1 MTAAIHAV
9 KTLPA
14 TFSATFPSPELDAA
28 AHGLRPTNVLS
39 TSLAKKLNLCFIKG
53 SGSVL
58 TILMAKTVK
67 SLRKAQPHLSILE
80 DISTLISHSHDVQET
95 LDSIVATVAERMQTE
110 VCSLYILDQKKN
122 RLTLWATMG
131 LDPES
136 VGKVSMATGE
146 GLTGLVIERMKPVMV
161 VDALAH
167 PRYKYFPETHEEH
180 FHSFLGV
187 PLVEKKMPLGVLVIQ
202 TSRRRTFS
210 SDEIRLLTTISAQV
224 ASIIVQARLAESLK
238 SKEQERKELQKRMN
252 EAMRKLQS
260 YERRRREKATKTRQ
274 RWRGRLD
281 GLSASPGF
289 GRGKAFVLEPRMDL
303 SAIKKKKARNPKRE
317 MERFRG
323 AVERGIE
330 QIAVVK
336 NRMNQLISKEENA
349 IFDVYRLILEDPAII
364 QQIETQI
371 VKEGFAAE
379 YAVRFVF
386 ERYLESIAKIDDS
399 YLRERTTDVK
409 DAAQR
414 LLENLSG
421 VSGQQYNIPDDA
433 VLVAEDLSPADLS
446 MLEGDKFKGI
456 VLATGGVTSHASILA
471 KSFEIPSVVAVED
484 LIESV
489 HPGDMLIVDGNA
501 GSVHVNPKSEV
512 IREYDRLER
521 DYAELNR
528 ELGELKDLPAETT
541 DGHRVSLYANI
552 GLLSDVAFAHLHG
565 AQGVGLYRTEIPFL
579 SHRDFP
585 SEEEQYSL
593 YKRVIE
599 GMASKPVTIR
609 TLDIG
614 ADKYPSYMRSVATE
628 PNPFLGWRSIRIS
641 LEVEEIFKTQ
651 LRAILRAGD
660 LGRVRLL
667 IPMVSSLEEI
677 YKVKE
682 ILAEAKDE
690 LEREGTPYDRQMELG
705 IMVEVPAAVQLA
717 ERFLREV
724 DFLSIGTND
733 LIQYILAVDRS
744 NRKVASLYEP
754 LHPAVLSALNTTIEA
769 GKREGKRVGMC
780 GEMAG
785 DPLCA
790 LLLLGMGLE
799 EFSMGALYVP
809 VIKKTIRSISYQAAK
824 AAAQIV
830 LEMDTV
836 GEIKRYL
843 FEQMRQHDMVELLEM
858 YR

>member
-1 MTAAIHAV
+1 M
-9 KTLPA
+9 A
-14 TFSATFPSPELDAA
+14 TKEKIA
-28 AHGLRPTNVLS
+28 R
-39 TSLAKKLNLCFIKG
+39 
-53 SGSVL
+53 
-58 TILMAKTVK
+58 KTVP
-67 SLRKAQPHLSILE
+67 PHLDIIE
-80 DISTLISHSHDVQET
+80 NISTLISHSHDLQET
-95 LDSIVATVAERMQTE
+95 LDSIVATVADRTQTE
-110 VCSLYILDQKKN
+110 VCSIYILDRKKN
-122 RLTLWATMG
+122 RLTLCATMG
-131 LDPES
+131 LEPES
-136 VGKVSMATGE
+136 VGKVSMGIGE

-187 PLVEKKMPLGVLVIQ
+187 PLLENKMPLGVLVVQ
-202 TSRRRTFS
+202 TSRRREFS
-210 SDEIRLLTTISAQV
+210 RDEIRLLTTISAQV

-238 SKEQERKELQKRMN
+238 SKEQERKEFQKRMN
-252 EAMRKLQS
+252 EAMRKLRS
-260 YERRRREKATKTRQ
+260 YEGNRREKASKLKQ
-274 RWRGRLD
+274 HWRGRLT
-281 GLSASPGF
+281 GLAASPGF
-289 GRGKAFVLEPRMDL
+289 GQGKAFVLEPRMDL
-303 SAIKKKKARNPKRE
+303 NAIKKQKARSPRRE
-317 MERFRG
+317 IERFRG

-330 QIAVVK
+330 QINVVK

-364 QQIETQI
+364 QQIESQI
-371 VKEGFAAE
+371 LKESYTAE
-379 YAVRFVF
+379 YAVRTVF
-386 ERYLESIAKIDDS
+386 ERYLQSISNIDDN

-421 VSGQQYNIPDDA
+421 ASGQQYDIPDDA
-433 VLVAEDLSPADLS
+433 VLVAQDLSPADLS

-471 KSFEIPSVVAVED
+471 KSFEIPSVVA
-484 LIESV
+484 IESLMEAV
-489 HPGDMLIVDGNA
+489 HQNDMLIVDGNA
-501 GSVHVNPKSEV
+501 GNVHVNPNPEV
-512 IREYDRLER
+512 IREYNRLER
-521 DYAELNR
+521 DYAEFNR
-528 ELGELKDLPAETT
+528 ELGELKNLPAETI
-541 DGHRVSLYANI
+541 DGHRVALYANI
-552 GLLSDVAFAHLHG
+552 GLLSDVAFAQLHG
-565 AQGVGLYRTEIPFL
+565 AQGIGLYRTEIPFL

-593 YKRVIE
+593 YIRVVE
-599 GMASKPVTIR
+599 GMSGKPVTIR

-667 IPMVSSLEEI
+667 IPMISSLEEI
-677 YKVKE
+677 LKVKE
-682 ILAEAKDE
+682 ILAEAKSE

-717 ERFLREV
+717 DRFLREV

-744 NRKVASLYEP
+744 NRRVASLYEP
-754 LHPAVLSALNTTIEA
+754 LHPAVLSALNTTIQA

-785 DPLCA
+785 DPLFA

-799 EFSMGALYVP
+799 EFSMGSLYVP
-809 VIKKTIRSISYQAAK
+809 VIKKAIRSITHQAAK
-824 AAAQIV
+824 AAAEIV

-836 GEIKRYL
+836 GEIKRHL
-843 FEQMRQHDMVELLEM
+843 FEQMRDLGMVELLEM
-858 YR
+858 YH

>member
-1 MTAAIHAV
+1 M
-9 KTLPA
+9 A
-14 TFSATFPSPELDAA
+14 T
-28 AHGLRPTNVLS
+28 
-39 TSLAKKLNLCFIKG
+39 KKPPQIP
-53 SGSVL
+53 
-58 TILMAKTVK
+58 
-67 SLRKAQPHLSILE
+67 PHLDLLA
-80 DISTLISHSHDVQET
+80 DISTLISQSHDLQET
-95 LDSIVATVAERMQTE
+95 LDSIVATVVERMQTE
-110 VCSLYILDQKKN
+110 VCSIYILDRKKS
-122 RLTLWATMG
+122 RLTLWATKG

-136 VGKVSMATGE
+136 VGKVSMGTSE

-161 VDALAH
+161 ADTLAH

-187 PLVEKKMPLGVLVIQ
+187 PLIDRKLPIGVLVVQ
-202 TSRRRTFS
+202 TSRRRDFS
-210 SDEIRLLTTISAQV
+210 RDEIRLLTTISAQA
-224 ASIIVQARLAESLK
+224 ASIIAQARLADLLK
-238 SKEQERKELQKRMN
+238 NKEEERKDFQKRMN
-252 EAMRKLQS
+252 DAMRKLRS
-260 YERRRREKATKTRQ
+260 YEGVRRERPS
-274 RWRGRLD
+274 RLHWRGRLT
-281 GLSASPGF
+281 GLAASPGF

-303 SAIKKKKARNPKRE
+303 SAIKKKKARSPQRE
-317 MERFRG
+317 TERFRG

-330 QIAVVK
+330 QINVVK
-336 NRMNQLISKEENA
+336 NRMSHLISKEENA
-349 IFDVYRLILEDPAII
+349 IFDVYRLILEDPTII
-364 QQIETQI
+364 EQIETQI
-371 VKEGFAAE
+371 LKEGYTAE
-379 YAVRFVF
+379 YAVRVVF
-386 ERYLESIAKIDDS
+386 ERYLATISQFEDT

-414 LLENLSG
+414 LLDNLSG
-421 VSGQQYNIPDDA
+421 TSGQPYDVPDDA
-433 VLVAEDLSPADLS
+433 VLVAHDLSPADLS
-446 MLEGDKFKGI
+446 MLEGDKFQGI
-456 VLATGGVTSHASILA
+456 CLATGGVTSHASILA
-471 KSFEIPSVVAVED
+471 KSFEIPSVVAIGD
-484 LIESV
+484 LMESV
-489 HPGDMLIVDGNA
+489 HQGDMLIVDGNA
-501 GSVHVNPKSEV
+501 GNVHVNPNSEV
-512 IREYDRLER
+512 IREYNRLER

-528 ELGELKDLPAETT
+528 ELGELKGLPPETL

-552 GLLSDVAFAHLHG
+552 GLLSDVAFAQLHG
-565 AQGVGLYRTEIPFL
+565 AQGIGLYRTEIPFL

-585 SEEEQYSL
+585 SEEEQYGL
-593 YKRVIE
+593 YSRVVE
-599 GMASKPVTIR
+599 GMAGKPVTIR

-614 ADKYPSYMRSVATE
+614 ADKYPSYMRSVPTE

-677 YKVKE
+677 QRVKE
-682 ILAEAKDE
+682 ILAEAKNE

-717 ERFLREV
+717 DRFLREV

-744 NRKVASLYEP
+744 NRRVASLYEP
-754 LHPAVLSALNTTIEA
+754 LHPAVLAALNTTIRA
-769 GKREGKRVGMC
+769 GKQEGKRVGMC

-785 DPLCA
+785 DPLSA

-799 EFSMGALYVP
+799 EFSMGSLYIP
-809 VIKKTIRSISYQAAK
+809 VIKKAIRSITYEAAK
-824 AAAQIV
+824 TAAEIV

-843 FEQMRQHDMVELLEM
+843 FEQMRELGMVELLEM